1 MRVRVASYN
10 LRGLGDDAA
19 AAAQVV
25 RALDPDVL
33 LLQEVPR
40 HPGSSYRISAF
51 ARACDLLWSG
61 RTRLLSR
68 TAVLTSLRVVA
79 SDAVDR
85 ALPPADR
92 TVRRRLE
99 ARGYTTCRVHRPGGA
114 AVAFA
119 SVHLSLDPDERVDHA
134 GRVLAELAEDPLL
147 GRGPTVVGG
156 DLNESVEG
164 RAWTLLGERLR
175 EVTPDR
181 PTFPSGRP
189 QHRIDAIF
197 ASTDI
202 PVLPGPGPELDEA
215 LLRRATDHLPVWA
228 DLDL

>member
-10 LRGLGDDAA
+10 VRGLADDAA
-19 AAAQVV
+19 AAAEVV
-25 RALDPDVL
+25 RTLDPDVL

-68 TAVLTSLRVVA
+68 TAVFTSLRVVA
-79 SDAVDR
+79 TDAVDR

-92 TVRRRLE
+92 TVRRRIE
-99 ARGYTTCRVHRPGGA
+99 ARGYTTCRVHRPGGG

-134 GRVLAELAEDPLL
+134 GRVLAELDEDPVL
-147 GRGPTVVGG
+147 GRGPTVVAG
-156 DLNESVEG
+156 DLNETVGG

-175 EVTPDR
+175 EVTPDV
-181 PTFPSGRP
+181 PTFPAARP
-189 QHRIDAIF
+189 QHRIDAVF
-197 ASTDI
+197 ASADI
-202 PVLPGPGPELDEA
+202 PVLTGPAPDLDPT
-215 LLRRATDHLPVWA
+215 LLRRASDHLPVWV

>member
-1 MRVRVASYN
+1 GPHHRRRALARGRAGQPRRGAGPRDDRRRRWGEPGRRPAPDPRPGGVRPAPHGAWAPAGGADPARGARPGGRVHRRRRPGPLPGRAMRVRVASYN

-79 SDAVDR
+79 SDAV
-85 ALPPADR
+85 
-92 TVRRRLE
+92 
-99 ARGYTTCRVHRPGGA
+99 
-114 AVAFA
+114 
-119 SVHLSLDPDERVDHA
+119 
-134 GRVLAELAEDPLL
+134 
-147 GRGPTVVGG
+147 
-156 DLNESVEG
+156 
-164 RAWTLLGERLR
+164 
-175 EVTPDR
+175 
-181 PTFPSGRP
+181 
-189 QHRIDAIF
+189 
-197 ASTDI
+197 
-202 PVLPGPGPELDEA
+202 
-215 LLRRATDHLPVWA
+215 
-228 DLDL
+228 